1 MSEIEPSPI
10 AYGDGKQNI
19 DEPDEQVKNEQS
31 ARTFFALL
39 SFLVAIIFLVIFINN
54 PLDSIARLLVL
65 CAIIAFGILGT
76 VLMDRKRGAA
86 CNDNTEPADQD
97 AIGGEEQ
104 VEANQ
109 DEETRARRAFE
120 RLVQEA
126 LDSIP
131 EEFQESLRNV
141 AVTVEDDPDVE
152 VLARGE
158 VKGSTLLGLYRGV
171 PLTAQGSNG
180 APLPERITIY
190 RHNIEKF
197 CHNDPEYIRMQVSHT
212 VLHEVAHHFGMGH
225 DEMPI
230 WVK

>member
-1 MSEIEPSPI
+1 MSEIESTPL
-10 AYGDGKQNI
+10 AYGDDEQNI
-19 DEPDEQVKNEQS
+19 EEADERVKNEQS

-86 CNDNTEPADQD
+86 RNDDAEPGDQD
-97 AIGGEEQ
+97 AISGEDQ
-104 VEANQ
+104 AAANE
-109 DEETRARRAFE
+109 DEDTRARRAFE

-131 EEFQESLRNV
+131 EEFQENLRNV

-171 PLTAQGSNG
+171 PLTAQDSAG

-212 VLHEVAHHFGMGH
+212 VLHEIAHHFGMGH

>member
-10 AYGDGKQNI
+10 DYEDDKQNI
-19 DEPDEQVKNEQS
+19 EEADERVKNEQS

-86 CNDNTEPADQD
+86 RNDETEPGDLD
-97 AIGGEEQ
+97 LIGDEDQ
-104 VEANQ
+104 VEANE
-109 DEETRARRAFE
+109 DEDTRARRAFE

-131 EEFQESLRNV
+131 EEFQENLRNV

-158 VKGSTLLGLYRGV
+158 VKGSMLLGLYRGV
-171 PLTAQGSNG
+171 PLTAQGSAG

-212 VLHEVAHHFGMGH
+212 VLHEIAHHFGMGH

>member
-10 AYGDGKQNI
+10 AYGGDKQNI
-19 DEPDEQVKNEQS
+19 DEADEQVKNEQS

-86 CNDNTEPADQD
+86 RNTEPADQD
-97 AIGGEEQ
+97 TVSDEEQ
-104 VEANQ
+104 VEANA
-109 DEETRARRAFE
+109 DEETKARRAFE

-131 EEFQESLRNV
+131 EEFQENLRNV

-171 PLTAQGSNG
+171 PLTAQGSSG
-180 APLPERITIY
+180 APFPERITIY

-197 CHNDPEYIRMQVSHT
+197 CHYDPEYIRMQVSHT

>member
-10 AYGDGKQNI
+10 AYGGDKQNI
-19 DEPDEQVKNEQS
+19 NEPDEQVKNEQS

-86 CNDNTEPADQD
+86 RNTEPADQD
-97 AIGGEEQ
+97 TVSDEEQ
-104 VEANQ
+104 VEANA
-109 DEETRARRAFE
+109 DEETKARRAFE

-131 EEFQESLRNV
+131 EEFQQNLRNV

-171 PLTAQGSNG
+171 PLTAQGSSG
-180 APLPERITIY
+180 APFPERITIY

>member
-1 MSEIEPSPI
+1 MSEIESSPL
-10 AYGDGKQNI
+10 AYGDDEQNI
-19 DEPDEQVKNEQS
+19 EEADERVKNEQS

-86 CNDNTEPADQD
+86 RNDDAEPGDQD
-97 AIGGEEQ
+97 AISGEDQ
-104 VEANQ
+104 AAANE
-109 DEETRARRAFE
+109 DEDTRARRAFE

-131 EEFQESLRNV
+131 EEFQENLRNV

-171 PLTAQGSNG
+171 PLTAQDSAG

-197 CHNDPEYIRMQVSHT
+197 CHNDPEYIRMQVRHT

>member
-1 MSEIEPSPI
+1 MSETEPSPI
-10 AYGDGKQNI
+10 VYGDGKQNT

-86 CNDNTEPADQD
+86 HNDDAEPGDQD
-97 AIGGEEQ
+97 AMSGEEQ

-126 LDSIP
+126 LNSIP

-180 APLPERITIY
+180 APFPERITIY

>member
-1 MSEIEPSPI
+1 MSEVESSPT
-10 AYGDGKQNI
+10 AYGDDKQSI
-19 DEPDEQVKNEQS
+19 EEADERVKNDQS

-86 CNDNTEPADQD
+86 RNDDTEQGDQD
-97 AIGGEEQ
+97 ALSGEDQ
-104 VEANQ
+104 FAANE
-109 DEETRARRAFE
+109 DDDTRARRAFE

-171 PLTAQGSNG
+171 PLTAQGSAG

-190 RHNIEKF
+190 RHNIENF

>member
-1 MSEIEPSPI
+1 MSDLEPSPI
-10 AYGDGKQNI
+10 AHGDDEQNI
-19 DEPDEQVKNEQS
+19 EETDERVKNEQS

-54 PLDSIARLLVL
+54 PLDSVARLLVL

-86 CNDNTEPADQD
+86 RNDDTEPGDQNL
-97 AIGGEEQ
+97 IGGEDQ
-104 VEANQ
+104 VGVNED
-109 DEETRARRAFE
+109 DETTARRAFE

-131 EEFQESLRNV
+131 EEFQENLRNV

-158 VKGSTLLGLYRGV
+158 VKGSMLLGLYRGV
-171 PLTAQGSNG
+171 PLTAQGSAG

>member
-1 MSEIEPSPI
+1 MSEIESSPL
-10 AYGDGKQNI
+10 AYGDDEQNI
-19 DEPDEQVKNEQS
+19 GEADERVKNEQS

-86 CNDNTEPADQD
+86 RNDDTEPGDQD
-97 AIGGEEQ
+97 AMSDEEQ
-104 VEANQ
+104 VAANED
-109 DEETRARRAFE
+109 DETMTRRAFE

-131 EEFQESLRNV
+131 EEFQENLRNV

-171 PLTAQGSNG
+171 PLTAQGSAG

>member
-54 PLDSIARLLVL
+54 PLDSVARLLVL

-86 CNDNTEPADQD
+86 RNDDAEPADQN

-131 EEFQESLRNV
+131 EEFQENLRNV

-158 VKGSTLLGLYRGV
+158 VKDSMLLGLYRGV
-171 PLTAQGSNG
+171 PLTAQGSSG